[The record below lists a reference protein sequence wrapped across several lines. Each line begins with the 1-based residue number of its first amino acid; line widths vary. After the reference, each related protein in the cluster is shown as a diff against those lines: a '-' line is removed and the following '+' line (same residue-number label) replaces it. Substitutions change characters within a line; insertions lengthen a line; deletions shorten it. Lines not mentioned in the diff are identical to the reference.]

1 MSRGLRCRIVFF
13 DVKYQVVGADHQ
25 NTEPKRRECTIYTEA
40 FAGNFFLAAPSPLAR
55 RPAQLGPGFPLQV
68 RLPAKPTHFGLSAPI
83 LGRQLTSRI
92 LRPTSQKLR
101 SIILSEGSPNR
112 NTELLQGDSSSSL
125 AGLRMRFFLF
135 FGFSQHPVP
144 RN

>member
-1 MSRGLRCRIVFF
+1 MHYLQRSLCR
-13 DVKYQVVGADHQ
+13 QL
-25 NTEPKRRECTIYTEA
+25 
-40 FAGNFFLAAPSPLAR
+40 FLAAPSPLAR

-112 NTELLQGDSSSSL
+112 NTELLQGILRPRLRDSECGFFFFWVFPASRTQKLASSKKIRPSVSGVQ
-125 AGLRMRFFLF
+125 AATVNW
-135 FGFSQHPVP
+135 H
-144 RN
+144 